1 MRKFL
6 KKIKPKSP
14 SNKAKSARVGVEPTT
29 TTPQIAEQKLT
40 GAISLADSEIIAQ
53 KFIKCVN
60 YAKFWDFLGSEICA
74 IFGILAKSVNFA
86 KILIENLE
94 ILKCFLKGK

>member
-6 KKIKPKSP
+6 KKVKPKSL

-29 TTPQIAEQKLT
+29 TTPQKAEQKLT
-40 GAISLADSEIIAQ
+40 GAISPADSEIIAK

-60 YAKFWDFLGSEICA
+60 YTKFWDFLGSEICV
-74 IFGILAKSVNFA
+74 IFGIFS
-86 KILIENLE
+86 KIREF
-94 ILKCFLKGK
+94 C